1 MKWTE
6 DEKLILQFNYQRGI
20 EYLSTILPKKS
31 PEDIRTAISR
41 NIKGCKWHDEPKA
54 YIQKRFEVDDVRV
67 TEKEKIENEN
77 VLNYLINNED
87 AHIRNRLF
95 YDADDRLVT
104 KSKCR
109 NEIYRK

>member
-6 DEKLILQFNYQRGI
+6 QEKLIVQFNYQKGV
-20 EYLSTILPKKS
+20 EYLDKLLPNKN

-41 NIKGCKWHDEPKA
+41 NIRGCKWYDQPKV
-54 YIQKRFEVDDVRV
+54 YIQKRFEVDDERV
-67 TEKEKIENEN
+67 TEQEKRENQN